1 MISSDAG
8 GLARMETGER
18 DGIAGGNPIKPFKNV
33 TLARVV
39 ETFEM

>member
-1 MISSDAG
+1 LLIFNSDNPQNG
-8 GLARMETGER
+8 T
-18 DGIAGGNPIKPFKNV
+18 IPIKPFKNV